1 MLYSINWP
9 NFFVWLPLLL
19 EILGNMCIAI
29 AFNKA
34 VKISTKICLRPERAP
49 LKTHTFL
56 FWHNILNQL
65 CCVTALKTHTFLFW
79 HKILSQLCCV
89 TASVVVSKLTCGK
102 LIGAQWW
109 FTPLDCTNHF
119 YDLNHKSKKVQ
130 VIKLNF
136 IYLVSYRKQW
146 LVEKLLKQMNFLTNF
161 EGKGPWLIKIRYYL
175 FILQILE
182 KCVAPSWN
190 LNKNFLTNI
199 I

>member
-56 FWHNILNQL
+56 FWPN
-65 CCVTALKTHTFLFW
+65 
-79 HKILSQLCCV
+79 ILSQLCCV

-136 IYLVSYRKQW
+136 IYLVSYRKEW
-146 LVEKLLKQMNFLTNF
+146 LVEKLLKQMNYLTNF